1 MPNEAILM
9 DWTSLPAGV
18 PGARSDVRLVNA
30 GQVWI
35 RHQPLG
41 SLSLDYRG
49 SSPVLL
55 VALDVERAAQVS
67 SGCRRGSFA
76 LLSPGHP
83 AQIDI
88 ADPLEVLAFRFDE
101 PGVLDRI
108 GLKPEAILRGL
119 DQTVLT
125 LGREIRRVLQD
136 EGERGLAFVESLATA
151 MLVRVGQLLSES
163 TGPAAVRQAVS
174 PFNVRRIAD
183 HVRSHLADS
192 IRVEDLASIA
202 GLSRAHFSRAFASTM
217 GETPHRFILGE
228 RLAFV
233 RRTLEAE
240 GGDLSHLAAI
250 AGFSS
255 HAHMTAAFRQA
266 FGMTPS
272 EYRDQ
277 APQAAKAWPR
287 LP

>member
-9 DWTSLPAGV
+9 DWTSLPASV
-18 PGARSDVRLVNA
+18 PGARRDVQLVHA

-41 SLSLDYRG
+41 SLSLDYQG

-55 VALDVERAAQVS
+55 VALDVERVAEAP

-76 LLSPGHP
+76 LLSPDHP

-88 ADPLEVLAFRFDE
+88 GVPLEVLAFRFDE
-101 PGVLDRI
+101 PGILDRI

-119 DQTVLT
+119 DLTVLT

-136 EGERGLAFVESLATA
+136 EGEKGLAFVESLANA
-151 MLVRVGQLLSES
+151 MLVRVGQLLSENRS
-163 TGPAAVRQAVS
+163 ATAVRQAVS

-183 HVRSHLADS
+183 HVRSHLADP

-202 GLSRAHFSRAFASTM
+202 GLSRAHFSRAFASTV

-240 GGDLSHLAAI
+240 GGDLSHVAVI

-266 FGMTPS
+266 YGMTPS

-277 APQAAKAWPR
+277 VSRDEKAYPGFA
-287 LP
+287 

>member
-9 DWTSLPAGV
+9 DWTSLPASVLDTGH
-18 PGARSDVRLVNA
+18 DVQLMHA
-30 GQVWI
+30 GQVWV

-41 SLSLDYRG
+41 SFSLDYRG
-49 SSPVLL
+49 DNPVLL
-55 VALDVERAAQVS
+55 VALDVERAAEEA

-76 LLSPGHP
+76 LLSPDHP

-88 ADPLEVLAFRFDE
+88 GVPLEVLAFRFDE
-101 PGVLDRI
+101 PGILDRI
-108 GLKPEAILRGL
+108 GLRPEAILRGL
-119 DQTVLT
+119 DLTVLT

-136 EGERGLAFVESLATA
+136 EGEKGLAFVESLANA
-151 MLVRVGQLLSES
+151 ILVRVGQLLSES
-163 TGPAAVRQAVS
+163 TKGTAVKQAVS

-183 HVRSHLADS
+183 HVRRHLADP

-202 GLSRAHFSRAFASTM
+202 GLSRAHFSRAFALTV

-233 RRTLEAE
+233 RKTLDAE
-240 GGDLSHLAAI
+240 GGDLSRVAAI

-266 FGMTPS
+266 YGMTPS
-272 EYRDQ
+272 EYREQ
-277 APQAAKAWPR
+277 RPKGAGARAALA
-287 LP
+287 